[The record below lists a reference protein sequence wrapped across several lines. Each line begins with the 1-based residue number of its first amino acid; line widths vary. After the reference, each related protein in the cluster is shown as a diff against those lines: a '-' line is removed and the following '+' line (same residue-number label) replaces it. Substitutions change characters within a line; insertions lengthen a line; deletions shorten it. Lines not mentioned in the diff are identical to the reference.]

1 MTALNHRD
9 KSQKTRRLLS
19 LGPSFGWHA
28 ERLRAAANRRGLGL
42 AYAPYESL
50 CATIDA
56 SGNSIIK
63 CQVGNLH
70 DFSAVLCRT
79 MPSGSLEQI
88 SFRLA
93 TLHAAFAA
101 GLRIVNPPRTL
112 ELAIDKY
119 ATLDIVAKL
128 GYPVPETIVVQNRQ
142 EAIEAFRHL
151 GGDIVVKP
159 IFGGEGKGVM
169 RIQDPQLA
177 WYTFST
183 LEKLNAVLY
192 LQRFVPPG
200 GRDIRMFVIGE
211 QILGIRRTN
220 EREFRTN
227 VAVGG
232 RAEPTALGSN
242 LREMG
247 RCIADSLSL
256 GIGSV
261 DVIDCPKH
269 SHVVVEVNAV
279 PGWKGAQS
287 CFGFDL
293 ADAMID
299 YLINPKIP

>member
-1 MTALNHRD
+1 MTALTQRAE
-9 KSQKTRRLLS
+9 SREIRRLLA
-19 LGPSFGWHA
+19 LGPGDGWHA
-28 ERLRAAANRRGLGL
+28 DRLRTAANRRGFEL

-63 CQVGNLH
+63 CQVGQLH

-93 TLHAAFAA
+93 TLHAAFAS
-101 GLRIVNPPRTL
+101 GHRVVNPPRTL

-142 EAIEAFRHL
+142 EAVEAFRHL

-169 RIQDPQLA
+169 RVRDPQLA

-200 GRDIRMFVIGE
+200 GRDIRMLVIGE

-220 EREFRTN
+220 ERDFRTN
-227 VAVGG
+227 VAIGG
-232 RAEPTALGSN
+232 RAEPTALGAN
-242 LREMG
+242 LRQMS

-261 DVIDCPKH
+261 DVIDCPKNG
-269 SHVVVEVNAV
+269 HVVVEVNAV
-279 PGWKGAQS
+279 PGWKGAQT

-299 YLINPKIP
+299 YLINQKTP